1 MNVVFLSP
9 SFPPN
14 WFHFCTALAE
24 RDVRV
29 LGVGEAPESELRPE
43 LRKALADYCHVPQ
56 LADYDAM
63 MRAIGLLIHRHGRID
78 RIESHNEH
86 WLGLESQLRQDFN
99 VYGQKP
105 ADTDV
110 NRSKMGMKE
119 VFVRNG
125 IPCARGE
132 RVNTSTQVREFVELV
147 GYPVVFKPDI
157 GVGATRTFRVSD
169 VHQLEE
175 ALRQIPPGYVVEEFI
190 QGELVSFDG
199 LVDRDGVVVFFT
211 AHEYS
216 AGIMDVVNQQL
227 QLHYTSMRE
236 VPKDLELLGRRIV
249 TAFDIRER
257 FFHIE
262 LFRLADGS
270 YRPIEVNLRPPGG
283 YTLDMMNY
291 AANVDLYQVWA
302 QLVTGEDLSRWR
314 YELEYHVAS
323 ASRRFGRR
331 YRWEHD
337 ALVKEL
343 GDLLL
348 GHGPVPPVFSAAMGD
363 YYYLLR
369 HPDRAPLDEAI
380 VKVEQID

>member
-24 RDVRV
+24 RGVRV
-29 LGVGEAPESELRPE
+29 LGVGEAPEAELRPE
-43 LRKALADYCHVPQ
+43 LREALTDYVHVPD
-56 LADYDAM
+56 LSKYDDTL
-63 MRAIGLLIHRHGRID
+63 RAVGGLIHRHGRID
-78 RIESHNEH
+78 RIECHNEH
-86 WLGLESQLRQDFN
+86 WLGLESRLRLDFN
-99 VYGQKP
+99 VFGQKP

-110 NRSKMGMKE
+110 NRSKMGMKA
-119 VFVRNG
+119 VFIPNG

-132 RVNTSTQVREFVELV
+132 RINTTAQVREFVELV

-169 VHQLEE
+169 ENQLED

-190 QGELVSFDG
+190 KGDLVSFDG
-199 LVDRDGVVVFFT
+199 LVDRDGVVVFST

-216 AGIMDVVNQQL
+216 AGIMDVVNKQL
-227 QLHYTSMRE
+227 QLHYVSMRE

-291 AANVDLYQVWA
+291 SANVDLYKVWA
-302 QLVTGEDLSRWR
+302 QIVAGEDMSRWR

-323 ASRRFGRR
+323 TSRRYGRR

-337 ALVKEL
+337 ALVEEL

-369 HPDRAPLDEAI
+369 HADRKPLDEAI
-380 VKVEQID
+380 TKVEQVD